1 MIKFPYGMA
10 DFRQI
15 VTLGYFYCD
24 RTHAIPLLEQAQS
37 QLFIRPRRF
46 GKSLLLSMLEN
57 YYDIARK
64 DEFNAMFGHLA
75 IGRNP
80 TPQRNFY
87 FILRLDFS
95 CVDPTGTIDDVKRSF
110 YNHINGCIIN
120 FVRYYHDHGYKL
132 IGFDINYEDALFS
145 LKTLV
150 GATGSAG
157 HPIYLL
163 IDEYDN
169 FANTVMMLPTQD
181 SRERYTALVHDEG
194 VLRTFFKMVKSS
206 TSGVMFDRVFI
217 TGVSP
222 VVLSDITS
230 GYNIA
235 EDIFFEPEFG
245 DLCGFREQEVEKTL
259 GDIAAGCGLGE
270 EKASEALEMMRTY
283 YNGYNFVPRGHVV
296 VYNPTLCLYFFKQ
309 FQKRCAYPNEML
321 DANLAVDDSKLE
333 YTANLPGGRDMVFT
347 LSEREASI
355 AVLRVSSRFGLSE
368 MLSDHSKDKTFIAS
382 FLYYFGVLTMV
393 GETNK
398 GELILK
404 VPNLVMQGLY
414 VERVQRMMLP
424 DPVTRD
430 RGLDLAKRI
439 YQYGDIEPVCAFVQ
453 DVYFSVFKNR
463 DYAQANEL
471 TLKTCF
477 LTLLY
482 NDILY
487 IMDSEPELTR
497 RYADLTMIIRPDKRY
512 LQIYD
517 VLIEFKFLSLKQL
530 SLSGEAILSM
540 SLDESHALPLVRQ
553 AMDEGRTQVMDYGL
567 RLADRYRNLRLK
579 KFVVTAMGFERIC
592 FLNADV
598 LEDMP
603 GS

>member
-15 VTLGYFYCD
+15 VTQGYFYCD
-24 RTHAIPLLEQAQS
+24 RTQAIPLLEQAQS

-64 DEFNAMFGHLA
+64 DSFEAMFGHLA
-75 IGRNP
+75 ISLNP

-95 CVDPTGTIDDVKRSF
+95 CVDPTGAPDDVKRSLF
-110 YNHINGCIIN
+110 NHINARIEN
-120 FVRYYHDHGYKL
+120 FILYYGNN
-132 IGFDINYEDALFS
+132 GFDMSCINVNQGDALYTINS
-145 LKTLV
+145 LL
-150 GATGSAG
+150 GAAAVVG
-157 HPIYLL
+157 HPIYLM

-169 FANTVMMLPTQD
+169 FANTVMMPPTLD
-181 SRERYTALVHDEG
+181 SRDRYTAMVHDEG

-206 TSGVMFDRVFI
+206 TGGVMFDRVFI

-245 DLCGFREQEVEKTL
+245 DLCGFQEQEVENIL
-259 GDIAAGCGLGE
+259 GDIATGCGLGE

-309 FQKRCAYPNEML
+309 FQKRCAYPSKML

-333 YTANLPGGRDMVFT
+333 YVAGIPGGRELI
-347 LSEREASI
+347 LSLMQHGSEVT
-355 AVLRVSSRFGLSE
+355 VLDIEDRFGLSE
-368 MLSDHSKDKTFIAS
+368 MLSDHSKDRTFIAS
-382 FLYYFGVLTMV
+382 FLYYFGVLTLV

-398 GELILK
+398 GELVLK
-404 VPNLVMQGLY
+404 VPNLVIQGLY

-430 RGLDLAKRI
+430 RGLDTAKRV
-439 YQYGDIEPVCAFVQ
+439 YQYGDIEPVCAFVE

-530 SLSGEAILSM
+530 GLSGEAIRSKSQAELYSQPM
-540 SLDESHALPLVRQ
+540 VKHALE
-553 AMDEGRTQVMDYGL
+553 EGTAQVMDYGR
-567 RLADRYRNLRLK
+567 RLADRYLDLRLK
-579 KFVVTAMGFERIC
+579 KFVVTALGFERIC

-598 LEDMP
+598 LE
-603 GS
+603 G

>member
-15 VTLGYFYCD
+15 VTQGYFYCD
-24 RTHAIPLLEQAQS
+24 RTSAIPLLEQAQS

-64 DEFNAMFGHLA
+64 DAFDAMFGHLA
-75 IGRNP
+75 ISRHP

-95 CVDPTGTIDDVKRSF
+95 CVDPTGAPDDVKRSLF
-110 YNHINGCIIN
+110 NHINARIRN
-120 FVRYYHDHGYKL
+120 FILYYGDN
-132 IGFDINYEDALFS
+132 GFDMSRININKGDALDTIDS
-145 LKTLV
+145 LV
-150 GATGSAG
+150 GVTASVGN
-157 HPIYLL
+157 PIYLM

-169 FANTVMMLPTQD
+169 FANTVMMLPTLD
-181 SRERYTALVHDEG
+181 SRDRYTALVHDEG

-206 TSGVMFDRVFI
+206 TGGVMFDRVFI

-245 DLCGFREQEVEKTL
+245 DLCGFREEEVAKTL
-259 GDIAAGCGLGE
+259 GDIATGCGLGE

-309 FQKRCAYPNEML
+309 FQKRCAYPNDML

-382 FLYYFGVLTMV
+382 FLYYFGVLTLV
-393 GETNK
+393 GETNM
-398 GELILK
+398 GELVLK
-404 VPNLVMQGLY
+404 VPNLVIQGLY

-430 RGLDLAKRI
+430 RGLDAAKRV
-439 YQYGDIEPVCAFVQ
+439 YQYGDIEQVCAFVE

-530 SLSGEAILSM
+530 GLSGEAIRSKSPEELYSQPM
-540 SLDESHALPLVRQ
+540 VKHA
-553 AMDEGRTQVMDYGL
+553 MEEGTAQIMDYGR
-567 RLADRYRNLRLK
+567 RLAGRYRDLRLK
-579 KFVVTAMGFERIC
+579 KFVVTALGFERIC

-598 LEDMP
+598 LE
-603 GS
+603 G

>member
-15 VTLGYFYCD
+15 VTQGYFYCD
-24 RTHAIPLLEQAQS
+24 RTLAIPLLEQAQS

-57 YYDIARK
+57 YYDVARK
-64 DEFNAMFGHLA
+64 NDFDAMFGHLA
-75 IGRNP
+75 IGQHQTPLRNS
-80 TPQRNFY
+80 Y

-95 CVDPTGTIDDVKRSF
+95 CVDPTGTPDDVKRSL
-110 YNHINGCIIN
+110 YNHINACIEDSIQTYR
-120 FVRYYHDHGYKL
+120 FS
-132 IGFDINYEDALFS
+132 GFDLPEITIDRSDALYSIRSFIS
-145 LKTLV
+145 AIKTL
-150 GATGSAG
+150 S

-169 FANTVMMLPTQD
+169 FANTVMMLPTLS
-181 SRERYTALVHDEG
+181 SRNNYTALVHDEG

-206 TSGVMFDRVFI
+206 TGGVMFDRVFI

-245 DLCGFREQEVEKTL
+245 DLCGFREEEVAKTL
-259 GDIAAGCGLGE
+259 GDIAVGCGFGE
-270 EKASEALEMMRTY
+270 GKASEALEMMRTC
-283 YNGYNFVPRGHVV
+283 YNGYNFIPRGRRV

-309 FQKRCAYPNEML
+309 FQKRCAYPSKML

-333 YTANLPGGRDMVFT
+333 YVARIPGGRELI
-347 LSEREASI
+347 LSLMQKWREVT
-355 AVLRVSSRFGLSE
+355 VLDIKDRFGLSE
-368 MLSDHSKDKTFIAS
+368 MLSDHSRDKTFIAS
-382 FLYYFGVLTMV
+382 FLYYFGVLTLA
-393 GETNK
+393 GETDK
-398 GELILK
+398 LQLILK
-404 VPNLVMQGLY
+404 VPNLVMHSLY

-424 DPVTRD
+424 DPVVRD
-430 RGLDLAKRI
+430 CGRLAAEKV
-439 YQYGDIEPVCAFVQ
+439 YQEGDIEPVCTFVQ
-453 DVYFSVFKNR
+453 DHLFGVFKNR

-471 TLKTCF
+471 TVKTAF
-477 LTLLY
+477 LALLY

-487 IMDSEPELTR
+487 IMDSEPELKR
-497 RYADLTMIIRPDKRY
+497 RYADLTMIIRPDMRRGK
-512 LQIYD
+512 IFD

-530 SLSGEAILSM
+530 NLSGETIRSM
-540 SLDESHALPLVRQ
+540 SPAELYAQPMVKHALE
-553 AMDEGRTQVMDYGL
+553 EGTDQVMDYGH

-579 KFVVTAMGFERIC
+579 KFVVAALGFERIC
-592 FLNADV
+592 FLNADD
-598 LEDMP
+598 LE
-603 GS
+603 G

>member
-15 VTLGYFYCD
+15 VTQGYFYCD
-24 RTHAIPLLEQAQS
+24 RTLAIPLLEQAQS

-57 YYDIARK
+57 YYDVARK
-64 DEFNAMFGHLA
+64 NDFDAMFGHLA
-75 IGRNP
+75 IGQHQTPLRNS
-80 TPQRNFY
+80 Y

-95 CVDPTGTIDDVKRSF
+95 CVDPTGTPDDVKRSL
-110 YNHINGCIIN
+110 YNHINACIEDSIQTYR
-120 FVRYYHDHGYKL
+120 FS
-132 IGFDINYEDALFS
+132 GFDLPEITIDRSDALYSIRSFIS
-145 LKTLV
+145 AIKTL
-150 GATGSAG
+150 S

-169 FANTVMMLPTQD
+169 FANTVMMLPTLS
-181 SRERYTALVHDEG
+181 SRNNYTALVHDEG

-206 TSGVMFDRVFI
+206 TGGAMFDRVFI

-245 DLCGFREQEVEKTL
+245 DLCGFREEEVAKTL
-259 GDIAAGCGLGE
+259 GDIAVGCGFGE
-270 EKASEALEMMRTY
+270 GKASEALEMMRTC
-283 YNGYNFVPRGHVV
+283 YNGYNFIPRGRRV

-309 FQKRCAYPNEML
+309 FQKRCAYPDEML
-321 DANLAVDDSKLE
+321 DANLAVDYSKLE
-333 YTANLPGGRDMVFT
+333 YTANLPGGRDIVFA
-347 LSEREASI
+347 LAERDASI
-355 AVLRVSSRFGLSE
+355 AVPRVSSRFGLSE

-382 FLYYFGVLTMV
+382 FLYYFGVLTLA
-393 GETNK
+393 GETDK
-398 GELILK
+398 LQLILK
-404 VPNLVMQGLY
+404 VPNLVMHSLY

-424 DPVTRD
+424 DPVVRD
-430 RGLDLAKRI
+430 CGRLAAEKV
-439 YQYGDIEPVCAFVQ
+439 YQEGDIEPVCTFVQ
-453 DVYFSVFKNR
+453 DHLFGVFKNR

-471 TLKTCF
+471 TVKTAF
-477 LTLLY
+477 LALLY

-487 IMDSEPELTR
+487 IMDSEPELKR
-497 RYADLTMIIRPDKRY
+497 RYADLTMIIRPDMRRGK
-512 LQIYD
+512 IFD

-530 SLSGEAILSM
+530 NLSGETIRSM
-540 SLDESHALPLVRQ
+540 SPAELYAQPMVKHALE
-553 AMDEGRTQVMDYGL
+553 EGTDQVMDYGR

-579 KFVVTAMGFERIC
+579 KFVVAALGFERIC
-592 FLNADV
+592 FLNADD
-598 LEDMP
+598 LE
-603 GS
+603 G